1 MTDLRAAVHDLIRL
15 YGWSSEWQERSAY
28 LHLEAS
34 ELAEAVRGKGGDTL
48 EESADVLITLLG
60 LSPHRLPEIVQTA
73 WVKIER
79 LRWEKRQRDADAT

>member
-1 MTDLRAAVHDLIRL
+1 MSDLRAAVHELIAL
-15 YGWSSEWQERSAY
+15 YGWSPDWQERTAY

-60 LSPHRLPEIVQTA
+60 LSPHRLEEIVQAA
-73 WVKIER
+73 WVKVER
-79 LRWEKRQRDADAT
+79 LKERRG